1 MSDMKNF
8 FHTYGTLAA
17 DLAGILL
24 GILFLSMRSISWI
37 IVTVLLLLLCLY
49 EPIVNR
55 ISTHKGLRTNDSV
68 DLVLNCLAFAI
79 GIPLLFA
86 QGKYMYNIFFL
97 VGVWMLA
104 AAFLSAINCYVI
116 ARDRQAH
123 FLRQFLY
130 TIYAGLLG
138 LFLILGASFSL
149 KRWILSL
156 LAGSF
161 FVTYSLRAF
170 LVDCTRFFPDSWI
183 ARHRTWSLSL
193 PLLFSAFVP
202 MRAWVI
208 IQQAD
213 QLPKDTT
220 PADLYVYVYCKGS
233 GFERFGHIDIAYKGM
248 IYSYGCHDPENR
260 TLGGT
265 LGDGVL
271 IVIDQKKFLENAA
284 ESEDKTII
292 QYGLRLNEK
301 QKEMVEKRIHAM
313 MERTV
318 VWQPLYERL
327 EKEKKDTSTAADY
340 ASRVYRNTGASFY
353 KFSSGRFRT
362 YFVAS
367 TNCVLLA
374 DELIRNEDLRLVSPS
389 GFVTPGS
396 YLTFLEQEYQK
407 PDSIVISRTVY
418 RS

>member
-17 DLAGILL
+17 DLGGILL
-24 GILFLSMRSISWI
+24 GILFLTMRPISWV

-49 EPIVNR
+49 EPIVSR

-68 DLVLNCLAFAI
+68 DLALNCLAFAV
-79 GIPLLFA
+79 GIPLLFS

-156 LAGSF
+156 LAGIF
-161 FVTYSLRAF
+161 FTAYSLRAF
-170 LVDCTRFFPDSWI
+170 LADYTRFFPDSWI

-233 GFERFGHIDIAYKGM
+233 GFERFGHIDIAYKGL
-248 IYSYGCHDPENR
+248 IYSYGCHDPQNR

-271 IVIDQKKFLENAA
+271 IVIDQKKFLQNAA

-301 QKEMVEKRIHAM
+301 QKEIYGAVLEAQTEALNGLHAGMTGREADAIARNVITKAGYGSYFGHALGHSVGLYIHEKPTLSPADHTVLEPGMVETVEPGIYIPGFGGVRIEDM
-313 MERTV
+313 VIITENGIRN
-318 VWQPLYERL
+318 L
-327 EKEKKDTSTAADY
+327 TS
-340 ASRVYRNTGASFY
+340 SP
-353 KFSSGRFRT
+353 K
-362 YFVAS
+362 
-367 TNCVLLA
+367 
-374 DELIRNEDLRLVSPS
+374 ELIEL
-389 GFVTPGS
+389 
-396 YLTFLEQEYQK
+396 
-407 PDSIVISRTVY
+407 
-418 RS
+418 